1 MQQEPIVLWVDDLYP
16 IYLKLLLTGGTIMSV
31 CKDHTGSYWI
41 GTDNDGIYRIDPD
54 GKQQAHFEQRPG
66 ISHSVSSTIMSICED
81 SDRNLWI
88 GSYRDGLAKLNPQTG
103 HCEYIY
109 LPDKDHKPA
118 QSIYSI
124 IEDKHRQL
132 WVGAMGAGLYLRT

>member
-1 MQQEPIVLWVDDLYP
+1 
-16 IYLKLLLTGGTIMSV
+16 
-31 CKDHTGSYWI
+31 
-41 GTDNDGIYRIDPD
+41 
-54 GKQQAHFEQRPG
+54 
-66 ISHSVSSTIMSICED
+66 MSICED

-132 WVGAMGAGLYLRT
+132 WVGAMGAGLTVSIWKLKKYTIVPALQTVLNTVR

>member
-1 MQQEPIVLWVDDLYP
+1 
-16 IYLKLLLTGGTIMSV
+16 
-31 CKDHTGSYWI
+31 
-41 GTDNDGIYRIDPD
+41 
-54 GKQQAHFEQRPG
+54 
-66 ISHSVSSTIMSICED
+66 MSICED

-132 WVGAMGAGLYLRT
+132 GRCYGSWTLPYQSGN

>member
-1 MQQEPIVLWVDDLYP
+1 
-16 IYLKLLLTGGTIMSV
+16 
-31 CKDHTGSYWI
+31 
-41 GTDNDGIYRIDPD
+41 
-54 GKQQAHFEQRPG
+54 
-66 ISHSVSSTIMSICED
+66 MSICED

-132 WVGAMGAGLYLRT
+132 WVGAMGAGLYRINLETKEIYHCPSTANGFEYRPLSNILHNSWINCLLYSTNDKLTLEPMTV

>member
-1 MQQEPIVLWVDDLYP
+1 
-16 IYLKLLLTGGTIMSV
+16 
-31 CKDHTGSYWI
+31 
-41 GTDNDGIYRIDPD
+41 
-54 GKQQAHFEQRPG
+54 
-66 ISHSVSSTIMSICED
+66 MSICED

-88 GSYRDGLAKLNPQTG
+88 GSYRDGLARLNPQTG

-132 WVGAMGAGLYLRT
+132 WVGAMGSWTYRINLETKEIYHCPSTANGF

>member
-1 MQQEPIVLWVDDLYP
+1 M
-16 IYLKLLLTGGTIMSV
+16 
-31 CKDHTGSYWI
+31 
-41 GTDNDGIYRIDPD
+41 
-54 GKQQAHFEQRPG
+54 
-66 ISHSVSSTIMSICED
+66 D
-81 SDRNLWI
+81 S
-88 GSYRDGLAKLNPQTG
+88 SYRDGLAKLNPQTG

-132 WVGAMGAGLYLRT
+132 W